1 MASEKSTLADGN
13 KVRRRPQLQ
22 RFRSPPSLVPV
33 SSVYLTQ
40 PFVSSHR
47 PPPVELTDPHL
58 TSQLA
63 PAHAALWIP
72 ILRTA
77 SSSLGPKA
85 SSSSRLLSFVVAV
98 LLSTSCHNAA
108 TSRLRERSGERP
120 DLFDLGC
127 QQGLSIMPEDLCVY
141 ITRCRRVGQTMSLTK
156 NLPKSNV

>member
-40 PFVSSHR
+40 PFVSSHY

-63 PAHAALWIP
+63 PAHAALGFRYSVRRRRRWVQKP
-72 ILRTA
+72 LPPHVFSR
-77 SSSLGPKA
+77 SL
-85 SSSSRLLSFVVAV
+85 
-98 LLSTSCHNAA
+98 CHNAA